1 MIGPG
6 SNKKL
11 KYKDT
16 MIFEIMGNALGS
28 DDDFFICDPTRLIAK
43 DARDDDFS
51 ICDPTKLIARDARDH
66 DFSICDPT
74 RLMMMIFLLTF

>member
-1 MIGPG
+1 
-6 SNKKL
+6 
-11 KYKDT
+11 

-28 DDDFFICDPTRLIAK
+28 DDEFSICDPTRFIASK

-51 ICDPTKLIARDARDH
+51 ICDPTQLIARDAGDH

-74 RLMMMIFLLTF
+74 RLMMMIFLLTV